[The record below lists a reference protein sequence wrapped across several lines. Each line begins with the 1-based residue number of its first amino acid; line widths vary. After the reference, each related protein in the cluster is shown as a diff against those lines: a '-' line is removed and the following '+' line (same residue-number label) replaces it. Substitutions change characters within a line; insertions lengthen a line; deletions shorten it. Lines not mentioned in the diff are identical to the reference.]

1 MTEFL
6 FWLYPAYIKSYLSTI
21 SKDDADA
28 LRFSLLNGSLC
39 PAQKKDMEV
48 VIRFYAAHSFQL
60 ELRTRSA
67 ALPGA
72 RVPRRPSMR
81 YW

>member
-28 LRFSLLNGSLC
+28 LLLSLLNGSLC

-48 VIRFYAAHSFQL
+48 VIRFYAATAFCWNCAP
-60 ELRTRSA
+60 RSD
-67 ALPGA
+67 
-72 RVPRRPSMR
+72 
-81 YW
+81 

>member
-39 PAQKKDMEV
+39 PAQKNMEG
-48 VIRFYAAHSFQL
+48 VIRFYAAHSFLL
-60 ELRTRSA
+60 ELRTEIGLTGEITPETPELHS
-67 ALPGA
+67 
-72 RVPRRPSMR
+72 
-81 YW
+81 

>member
-21 SKDDADA
+21 SKDDAGA

-48 VIRFYAAHSFQL
+48 VIRFYAAHSFLL
-60 ELRTRSA
+60 ELRTEIGLTGEITPETPELHS
-67 ALPGA
+67 
-72 RVPRRPSMR
+72 
-81 YW
+81 

>member
-6 FWLYPAYIKSYLSTI
+6 FWLYPAYIKPYLSTI

-28 LRFSLLNGSLC
+28 LRFFLPNGSLC

-48 VIRFYAAHSFQL
+48 VIRFYAATAFCW
-60 ELRTRSA
+60 ECA
-67 ALPGA
+67 PGSDW
-72 RVPRRPSMR
+72 RESSRL
-81 YW
+81 